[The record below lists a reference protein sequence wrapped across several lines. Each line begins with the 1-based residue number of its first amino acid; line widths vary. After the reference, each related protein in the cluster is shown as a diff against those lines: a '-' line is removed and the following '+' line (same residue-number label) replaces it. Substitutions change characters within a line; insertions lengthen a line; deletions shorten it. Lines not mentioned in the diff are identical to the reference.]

1 MVEKPWKSGREKK
14 MKNCS
19 MDVDPVEESVGKDE
33 KCEGDNQRNCGILLQ
48 ISGTVRPSLPHRGFV
63 RR

>member
-1 MVEKPWKSGREKK
+1 

-48 ISGTVRPSLPHRGFV
+48 ISGTVRPSLPHWGFV